1 MKKLNINI
9 EEYPE
14 HPNCYIVHF
23 DGDFDGYAK
32 ENLVDI
38 QKFVD
43 ESKEGATLL
52 FDFSKL
58 NYLNSYAI
66 GHLVAWHN
74 HLSKMGGKILIA
86 GTNKNVE
93 DIFAILGISNLFNV
107 YPDLESAKKVITGS

>member
-1 MKKLNINI
+1 MKKLNINF
-9 EEYPE
+9 EEYPD
-14 HPNCYIVHF
+14 HPNSYLVHF

-43 ESKEGATLL
+43 GCKENTILL

-74 HLSKMGGKILIA
+74 HLTKTGGKILIA

-93 DIFAILGISNLFNV
+93 DIFAILGISNLFDV
-107 YPDLESAKKVITGS
+107 YPDLESAKKSITNK